1 MIILFYSVLI
11 ALCVY
16 MELSS
21 KVNTD
26 NILNKIGIGFII
38 VGSIIKIYAVS
49 HHIPHEN
56 HLVCIGIFLH
66 FICEINYGYKRKNR
80 RMGDRVES

>member
-1 MIILFYSVLI
+1 MILFYGLLI

-38 VGSIIKIYAVS
+38 VGSIIKIYALT
-49 HHIPHEN
+49 HHMPHEN
-56 HLVCIGIFLH
+56 HLVCIGVFLH
-66 FICEINYGYKRKNR
+66 FVCEVRFYHKPHNR
-80 RMGDRVES
+80 RISDRVEQ